1 MACLKINRIY
11 NPFKIEETNATAVFK
26 IEETNATAVFKIFES
41 AVFCVRSNRR
51 LFVVQREPTVF
62 IRLERTYTGIITE
75 RKNTGAISP
84 HER

>member
-1 MACLKINRIY
+1 MACIKIDRIY
-11 NPFKIEETNATAVFK
+11 NPFKIEETHATA
-26 IEETNATAVFKIFES
+26 AFKIFES

-51 LFVVQREPTVF
+51 LFIVQREDRLF
-62 IRLERTYTGIITE
+62 IRLERTHMGIITE